1 MDMWGL
7 AYLSAEL
14 AIGGGICR
22 LMIQAEQTLWQA
34 RNGMMICLF
43 LVAFFSSV
51 LSRCELV
58 ELLSINESFYGSSVD
73 SCFPNDFN
81 SRLGSVRKAV
91 GMLNGLLF
99 GEAFVCIYLM
109 IKGKKKGSE

>member
-7 AYLSAEL
+7 AYLIAEL
-14 AIGGGICR
+14 AVGVMICQ
-22 LMIQAEQTLWQA
+22 LMIKAEQTLWQA

-43 LVAFFSSV
+43 GIIFFSSIF
-51 LSRCELV
+51 SRCELI

-109 IKGKKKGSE
+109 IKGKKEGNK